1 MELQTLNPDG
11 RERRLWMGVSV
22 AVHCVLLLFLTI
34 RPEPVYLKPSV
45 LMKGDNGKSMS
56 LVYVAPSKADA
67 DPSDVSQTAEHRK
80 LERPRRAKAIK
91 PQPQRPV
98 SDRDVVAKNESPKM
112 GVLEGTAYYG
122 AMSGH
127 DVRPALPIVSPD
139 PPVDRADLQGLEGD
153 VIVEV
158 TIDTTGDVIQTKLL
172 QGFAHGVED
181 KVISVVQ
188 RWKFKPATLDGVPIA
203 SRQDV
208 HFHYPS

>member
-1 MELQTLNPDG
+1 
-11 RERRLWMGVSV
+11 MGASV
-22 AVHCVLLLFLTI
+22 AVHCVLLLLLTI
-34 RPEPVYLKPSV
+34 HPEPVYLKPSV
-45 LMKGDNGKSMS
+45 LMKGDNGRSMA
-56 LVYVAPSKADA
+56 LVYIAPSKPSA
-67 DPSDVSQTAEHRK
+67 DPSDVSQTSEHRK
-80 LERPRRAKAIK
+80 LELPRRARAK

-98 SDRDVVAKNESPKM
+98 SDREVVAKNESPKM
-112 GVLEGTAYYG
+112 GVLDGDAYYG
-122 AMSGH
+122 ATSGH

-139 PPVDRADLQGLEGD
+139 PPVAIAELQGLEGD

-172 QGFAHGVED
+172 QGLGHGVEE
-181 KVISVVQ
+181 KVVSVVQ